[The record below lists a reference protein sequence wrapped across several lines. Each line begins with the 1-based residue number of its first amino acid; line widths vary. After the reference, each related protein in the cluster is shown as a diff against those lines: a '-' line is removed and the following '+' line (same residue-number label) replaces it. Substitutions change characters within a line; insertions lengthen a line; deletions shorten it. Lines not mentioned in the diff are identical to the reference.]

1 MLHGRFIFR
10 LGVGEWVM
18 MLVEKYGLAMPLWH
32 ILGLGHV
39 HATMV
44 EKASLLHNPCHLEKT
59 LNISDICIITYFRR
73 SQLKIIN

>member
-1 MLHGRFIFR
+1 MTICCLFSLIPFGFPRRRSRSGVAMLHGRFIFR

-39 HATMV
+39 QC
-44 EKASLLHNPCHLEKT
+44 HNGGEG
-59 LNISDICIITYFRR
+59 
-73 SQLKIIN
+73 